1 MTFGQ
6 LYPFYRKG
14 RYMSWFKRKP
24 RLKEPQKIPLH
35 RNSPTTEKLMKA
47 TQEKVKPNIEDQ
59 NQTIKT
65 YK

>member
-1 MTFGQ
+1 
-6 LYPFYRKG
+6 
-14 RYMSWFKRKP
+14 MSWFKRKP

-47 TQEKVKPNIEDQ
+47 TQEKVKPHIEDQ